1 MADGDDAEPENSFL
15 GTTIGKLTIVARVK
29 RKTRWSYVCRC
40 ECGNV
45 TPALRAAYLRKRSA
59 RASCVQCARDL
70 PRSEMPV
77 QPEPPLTERYMPAGH
92 PIWRSRAQRL
102 AGAIQTPMT
111 MASIFALARRRFDWS
126 HDLTREVL
134 ASASGRELVKI
145 AGFWQPARSVTSAAL
160 STRSASR

>member
-1 MADGDDAEPENSFL
+1 V
-15 GTTIGKLTIVARVK
+15 IGKLTVIARVK

-59 RASCVQCARDL
+59 RACCVQCARDL

-77 QPEPPLTERYMPAGH
+77 RPEPPMTERYMPAGH

-102 AGAIQTPMT
+102 AAAIQTPMT
-111 MASIFALARRRFDWS
+111 MAAILVLAKARFDW
-126 HDLTREVL
+126 HPDLTREVL
-134 ASASGRELVKI
+134 ASAYGNELARVQ
-145 AGFWQPARSVTSAAL
+145 GLWQASTALRFAAARTAA
-160 STRSASR
+160 AK